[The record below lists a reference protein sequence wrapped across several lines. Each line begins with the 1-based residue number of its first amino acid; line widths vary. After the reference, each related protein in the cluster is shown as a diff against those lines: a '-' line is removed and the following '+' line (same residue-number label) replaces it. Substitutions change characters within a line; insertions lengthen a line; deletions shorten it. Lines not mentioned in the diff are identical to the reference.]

1 MFNLDRFGSYIT
13 DLRTRA
19 GLTQRQVADK
29 LSLSPQAVSHWERG
43 DTFPTVDILTQ
54 LSELYSVSLDALV
67 GSAELSEREEKI
79 IREIAQASPD
89 QIASLI
95 REGALSAADL
105 LSCSPFL
112 KTSTLSIIC
121 AQLKHFGLDISY
133 LTLMHEF
140 VMSEEYVSL
149 VANSDFNL
157 LDKRVFR
164 QFCRF
169 ISEET
174 LMDFFGRILEG
185 EFDYEY
191 LIIILRTKPYFIP
204 RSLIEAAIIE
214 GALPELFLSNGFF
227 MHRENDHYILSIDR
241 EDPQT
246 E

>member
-13 DLRTRA
+13 EQRRNA
-19 GLTQRQVADK
+19 QLTQRQVAEK
-29 LSLSPQAVSHWERG
+29 LAISPQAVFLWERG
-43 DTFPTVDILTQ
+43 ETFPTVDILTQ
-54 LSELYSVSLDALV
+54 LAALYSVSLDALV
-67 GSAELSEREEKI
+67 GSAELSEREEMI
-79 IREIAQASPD
+79 VREIAQASPD

-149 VANSDFNL
+149 VANSDFNR

-169 ISEET
+169 ISADSLEE
-174 LMDFFGRILEG
+174 FFQRILAG
-185 EFDYEY
+185 EFDFEY
-191 LIIILRTKPYFIP
+191 LIIIMRTMPRFIP
-204 RSLIEAAIIE
+204 HSFIEAAVIE
-214 GALPELFLSNGFF
+214 GALPELFLCGRMDS
-227 MHRENDHYILSIDR
+227 YVLSIDR
-241 EDPQT
+241 EAY
-246 E
+246 